1 VVPWLHYSIFSKGRS
16 MHPRTTRTAT
26 IAAALV
32 VAAGIGAGGGAATY
46 AALSD
51 EGAGTRTVISSPT
64 AAESP
69 QPAASTSE
77 SKSVSEIYEQTYK
90 SVVEITSISSQSTPF
105 GQEEQ
110 ARGQGSGFVY
120 DAEGHIV
127 TNQHVVDGAETVS
140 VRFWDGST
148 YDGTVVG
155 SDPSTDLAVIKVEAP
170 ANVLEPLA
178 LGKSDDLTVGETV
191 VALGSPFGLE
201 GTVTSGIVSALHRQM
216 TAPNNFTINDSIQ
229 TDAAINHGNS
239 GGPLVN
245 GAGEVVGVNA
255 QIESE
260 SGGSDGIGF
269 AIPSKTVE
277 SIVPQ
282 IIANGS
288 VEHAYLGVGVA
299 EISQSVA
306 DELGIPAG
314 VELTDVREG
323 GPAAEAGLEAA
334 TGSATV
340 DGQSFPTGGDVITA
354 VDGKAIKTGAELQNA
369 VDAKRPGDS
378 ISITYTRDGQS
389 HTVEIT
395 LGTRP
400 A

>member
-1 VVPWLHYSIFSKGRS
+1 MK
-16 MHPRTTRTAT
+16 PRTTRTAT

-32 VAAGIGAGGGAATY
+32 VAAGVGAGGGAATY

-51 EGAGTRTVISSPT
+51 DDGGGTRTVLP
-64 AAESP
+64 AAVETP

-77 SKSVSEIYEQTYK
+77 SMSVSEIYEQTYK

-105 GQEEQ
+105 GGQEEQ
-110 ARGQGSGFVY
+110 AQGQGSGFVY
-120 DAEGHIV
+120 DGEGHIV
-127 TNQHVVDGAETVS
+127 TNQHVVDGADTVS

-155 SDPSTDLAVIKVEAP
+155 SDPSTDLAVVKVDAP
-170 ANVLEPLA
+170 ANVLQALE
-178 LGKSDDLTVGETV
+178 LGKSDDLTVGEPV

-245 GAGEVVGVNA
+245 GAGDVVGVNA

-269 AIPSKTVE
+269 AIPSKTIE

-282 IIANGS
+282 IISNGS

-299 EISQSVA
+299 EISPSVA
-306 DELGIPAG
+306 DELGLPAG
-314 VELTDVREG
+314 VEVTDVRDG
-323 GPAAEAGLEAA
+323 GPAAEAGLQASD
-334 TGSATV
+334 GSATV

-354 VDGKAIKTGAELQNA
+354 VDGQAVTTGAELQNA
-369 VDAKRPGDS
+369 VDAKKPGDS
-378 ISITYTRDGQS
+378 ISITYTRGGQS
-389 HTVEIT
+389 HTVDIT

>member
-1 VVPWLHYSIFSKGRS
+1 MK
-16 MHPRTTRTAT
+16 PRTTRTAS

-51 EGAGTRTVISSPT
+51 GGTRTVIRPAAA
-64 AAESP
+64 AAE
-69 QPAASTSE
+69 QTAEPAASTSE
-77 SKSVSEIYEQTYK
+77 SMSVSEIYEQTSK
-90 SVVEITSISSQSTPF
+90 SVVEITSIAGSQTTPF
-105 GQEEQ
+105 GGEGQEQ
-110 ARGQGSGFVY
+110 AQGQGSGFVY

-127 TNQHVVDGAETVS
+127 TNQHVVDGADRVT

-155 SDPSTDLAVIKVEAP
+155 SDPSTDLAVVKVDAP
-170 ANVLEPLA
+170 ASVLQA
-178 LGKSDDLTVGETV
+178 LELGNSDDLTVGEPV
-191 VALGSPFGLE
+191 LALGSPFGLE

-239 GGPLVN
+239 GGPLLN

-269 AIPSKTVE
+269 AIPSKTIQ

-282 IIANGS
+282 IISNGS
-288 VEHAYLGVGVA
+288 VVHAYLGVGVT
-299 EISQSVA
+299 EITQSVA
-306 DELGIPAG
+306 DELGTTVG
-314 VELTDVREG
+314 VEVTDVRAG
-323 GPAAEAGLEAA
+323 GPAAEAGLQAA
-334 TGSATV
+334 DGSATV

-354 VDGKAIKTGAELQNA
+354 VDGKAITTGAELQNA
-369 VDAKRPGDS
+369 VDAKKPGDS

-389 HTVEIT
+389 HTVDIT

>member
-1 VVPWLHYSIFSKGRS
+1 MRRFIPLSIVALAS
-16 MHPRTTRTAT
+16 
-26 IAAALV
+26 AALAVGAFALIAPAGSKTV
-32 VAAGIGAGGGAATY
+32 VRQVAVAGA
-46 AALSD
+46 
-51 EGAGTRTVISSPT
+51 
-64 AAESP
+64 
-69 QPAASTSE
+69 QPAASTSNL
-77 SKSVSEIYEQTYK
+77 SVTGVYDQARDG
-90 SVVEITSISSQSTPF
+90 VVEITVKTTASDNSGGVPF
-105 GQEEQ
+105 GGGSQTQQ
-110 ARGQGSGFVY
+110 ALGSGFVY
-120 DAEGHIV
+120 DGNGHIV
-127 TNQHVVDGAETVS
+127 TNQHVVDGADRVT

-155 SDPSTDLAVIKVEAP
+155 SDPSTDLAVVKVDAP
-170 ANVLEPLA
+170 ASVLQA
-178 LGKSDDLTVGETV
+178 LELGNSDDLTVGEPV
-191 VALGSPFGLE
+191 LALGSPFGLE

-239 GGPLVN
+239 GGPLLN

-269 AIPSKTVE
+269 AIPSKTIQ

-282 IIANGS
+282 IISNGS
-288 VEHAYLGVGVA
+288 VEHAYLGVGVT
-299 EISQSVA
+299 EITQSVA
-306 DELGIPAG
+306 DELGTTVG
-314 VELTDVREG
+314 VEVTDVRAG
-323 GPAAEAGLEAA
+323 GPAAEAGLQAA
-334 TGSATV
+334 DGSATV

-354 VDGKAIKTGAELQNA
+354 VDGKAITTGAELQNA
-369 VDAKRPGDS
+369 VDAKKPGDS

-389 HTVEIT
+389 HTVDIT